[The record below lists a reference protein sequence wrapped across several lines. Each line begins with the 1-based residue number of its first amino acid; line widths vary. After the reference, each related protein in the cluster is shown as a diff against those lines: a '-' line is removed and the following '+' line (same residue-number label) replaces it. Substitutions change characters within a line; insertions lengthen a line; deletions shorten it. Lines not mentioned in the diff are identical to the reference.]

1 MGYNQGKNEMIT
13 KVMKN
18 TQSKDVKFSANVAV
32 VVKETTNKNNEVST
46 TFVEFPYLKDR
57 TPQAVFKCVIIGI
70 LSDETINAEL
80 KERFASLESEDG
92 KKCELK
98 KGETYTPPTFTRLI
112 ANFAENYRIGY
123 TDNEGNFHAVHTVTE
138 RANLRALLLVNG
150 KKYDSLFCHRLVRL
164 PTRHRPHPLKGCNCQ
179 RCKGRQVCTK
189 VHRHR
194 KGARNGKGKDTRKRQ
209 EGRQARNGKGLN
221 RTPPAHQK
229 HPQFCGC
236 FCFMRACVRVHV
248 CVCAFACVCV
258 QMKL

>member
-13 KVMKN
+13 NVMRN

-80 KERFASLESEDG
+80 KERFASLENEDG

-150 KKYDSLFCHRLVRL
+150 KKINEFATASSD
-164 PTRHRPHPLKGCNCQ
+164 TRRAIVHTLAKAAIANVAKEGKYVQ
-179 RCKGRQVCTK
+179 RYTDTAKAPETAK
-189 VHRHR
+189 A
-194 KGARNGKGKDTRKRQ
+194 KAPAKGKK
-209 EGRQARNGKGLN
+209 EGKPETAK
-221 RTPPAHQK
+221 A
-229 HPQFCGC
+229 
-236 FCFMRACVRVHV
+236 
-248 CVCAFACVCV
+248 
-258 QMKL
+258 

>member
-150 KKYDSLFCHRLVRL
+150 KKINEFATASSD
-164 PTRHRPHPLKGCNCQ
+164 TRRAIVHTLAKAAIANVAKEGKYVQ
-179 RCKGRQVCTK
+179 RYTDTAKAPETAK
-189 VHRHR
+189 A
-194 KGARNGKGKDTRKRQ
+194 KTPAKGKK
-209 EGRQARNGKGLN
+209 EGKPETAK
-221 RTPPAHQK
+221 A
-229 HPQFCGC
+229 
-236 FCFMRACVRVHV
+236 
-248 CVCAFACVCV
+248 
-258 QMKL
+258 

>member
-1 MGYNQGKNEMIT
+1 MGYNQGKKEMIT
-13 KVMKN
+13 NVMRN

-70 LSDETINAEL
+70 LSDETINSEL
-80 KERFASLESEDG
+80 KERFASLENEDG

-123 TDNEGNFHAVHTVTE
+123 TDNEGVFHAVHTVTE

-150 KKYDSLFCHRLVRL
+150 KKINEFATASSD
-164 PTRHRPHPLKGCNCQ
+164 TRRAIVHTLAKAAIANVAKECKYVQ
-179 RCKGRQVCTK
+179 RYTDTAKAPETAK
-189 VHRHR
+189 A
-194 KGARNGKGKDTRKRQ
+194 KAPAKGKK
-209 EGRQARNGKGLN
+209 EGKPETAK
-221 RTPPAHQK
+221 A
-229 HPQFCGC
+229 
-236 FCFMRACVRVHV
+236 
-248 CVCAFACVCV
+248 
-258 QMKL
+258 

>member
-13 KVMKN
+13 NIMRN

-32 VVKETTNKNNEVST
+32 VVKETTNTNNEVST

-80 KERFASLESEDG
+80 KERFASLENEDG

-150 KKYDSLFCHRLVRL
+150 KKINEFATASSD
-164 PTRHRPHPLKGCNCQ
+164 TRRAIVHTKGCNFQ
-179 RCKGRQVCTK
+179 HREGRKVFAK

-194 KGARNGKGKDTRKRQ
+194 KGARNGKGKGTRKRQ
-209 EGRQARNGKGLN
+209 EGRQARNGKSLN

-229 HPQFCGC
+229 HPQLCGC

-248 CVCAFACVCV
+248 CVCTFACVCAKT
-258 QMKL
+258 KL

>member
-13 KVMKN
+13 NVMRN

-80 KERFASLESEDG
+80 KERFASLENEDG

-123 TDNEGNFHAVHTVTE
+123 TDNDGNFHAVHTVTE

-150 KKYDSLFCHRLVRL
+150 KKINEFATASSD
-164 PTRHRPHPLKGCNCQ
+164 TRRAIVHTLAKAAIANVAKEGKYVQ
-179 RCKGRQVCTK
+179 RYTDTAKAPETAK
-189 VHRHR
+189 A
-194 KGARNGKGKDTRKRQ
+194 KAPAKGKK
-209 EGRQARNGKGLN
+209 EGKPETAK
-221 RTPPAHQK
+221 A
-229 HPQFCGC
+229 
-236 FCFMRACVRVHV
+236 
-248 CVCAFACVCV
+248 
-258 QMKL
+258 

>member
-1 MGYNQGKNEMIT
+1 MGYNQGRSEMIT
-13 KVMKN
+13 NVMRN

-80 KERFASLESEDG
+80 KERFASLEKEDG

-123 TDNEGNFHAVHTVTE
+123 TDNEGVFHAVHTVTE
-138 RANLRALLLVNG
+138 RANLRSLLLVNG
-150 KKYDSLFCHRLVRL
+150 KKINEFATASSD
-164 PTRHRPHPLKGCNCQ
+164 TRRAIVHTLAKAAIANVAKEGKYVQ
-179 RCKGRQVCTK
+179 RYTDTAKAPETAK
-189 VHRHR
+189 A
-194 KGARNGKGKDTRKRQ
+194 KAPAKGKK
-209 EGRQARNGKGLN
+209 EGKPETAK
-221 RTPPAHQK
+221 A
-229 HPQFCGC
+229 
-236 FCFMRACVRVHV
+236 
-248 CVCAFACVCV
+248 
-258 QMKL
+258 